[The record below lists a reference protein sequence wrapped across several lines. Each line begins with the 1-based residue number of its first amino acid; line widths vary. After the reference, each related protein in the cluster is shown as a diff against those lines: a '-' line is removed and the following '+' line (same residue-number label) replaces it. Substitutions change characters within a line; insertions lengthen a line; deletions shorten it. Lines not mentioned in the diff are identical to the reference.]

1 MRRRIPLTSHHARHE
16 YRDYRVLSFWSLHHE
31 CAVWYPYGTSLRRH
45 APSDIIL
52 RETPNPTG
60 TDVLIPDSASD
71 ANALFPPPAPSP
83 LPDYPPPTH
92 VAAQPQNAPAAFL
105 HSTQQK
111 RRQSLNEAW
120 NRSSALRH
128 YRQTPWTEVFSRFEM
143 SLPRGMGSCMQSKT
157 VAVGKASFPS
167 HAIIQHLPS
176 NGAAL
181 LHQHAIQSLDNGWHN
196 IDASNSLLTR
206 I

>member
-45 APSDIIL
+45 APSDMML
-52 RETPNPTG
+52 RETPNTTG
-60 TDVLIPDSASD
+60 IDVLIPDSASN
-71 ANALFPPPAPSP
+71 AYALFPPPASSP

-92 VAAQPQNAPAAFL
+92 VAAQSQNAPAAFL

-120 NRSSALRH
+120 KSSSALHH
-128 YRQTPWTEVFSRFEM
+128 YRQTPWTKTISRFEVL
-143 SLPRGMGSCMQSKT
+143 LPKEWDLACKGRTSQWAKHR
-157 VAVGKASFPS
+157 F
-167 HAIIQHLPS
+167 
-176 NGAAL
+176 
-181 LHQHAIQSLDNGWHN
+181 
-196 IDASNSLLTR
+196 LLTQLSSICQAMVQR
-206 I
+206 FCTNLLSRA